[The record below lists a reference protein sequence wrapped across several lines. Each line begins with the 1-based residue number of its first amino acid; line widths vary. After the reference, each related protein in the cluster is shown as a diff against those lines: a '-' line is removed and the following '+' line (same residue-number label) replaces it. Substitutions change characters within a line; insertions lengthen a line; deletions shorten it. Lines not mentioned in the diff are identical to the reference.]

1 MADNKFLFISEGGA
15 EGTLIAEDG
24 GVAITWHNGE
34 YVLGQCYRERLQGK
48 HLKKGF
54 ANAFEKMMEDSSNSA
69 MFDFEGH
76 DYLLPMHLE
85 ELADWLVSGR
95 EGTLIEN
102 MIYLDSEKLT
112 DKQISKEVKKFLNNE
127 YFYDKEVEEGELKL
141 DFAEEVK
148 RLDKKWS
155 EAGMTCDATDL
166 MAHLDVKYGY
176 FATDEIKKA
185 VEEFYQIT
193 L

>member
-1 MADNKFLFISEGGA
+1 MANKFLFISEGGA

-34 YVLGQCYRERLQGK
+34 YILGQCYRERLQGK
-48 HLKKGF
+48 YLKKGF
-54 ANAFEKMMEDSSNSA
+54 SKAFEKMMEESSNSA
-69 MFDFEGH
+69 MFDFEDH
-76 DYLLPMHLE
+76 DYLLPIHLE
-85 ELADWLVSGR
+85 ELADWLVAGR
-95 EGTLIEN
+95 EGSLVEN

-112 DKQISKEVKKFLNNE
+112 DKKINKEVKKFLNND
-127 YFYDKEVEEGELKL
+127 YFYDKEVEEGGLKL
-141 DFAEEVK
+141 DFAKEVK

-155 EAGMTCDATDL
+155 KAGMTCDAVDL
-166 MAHLDVKYGY
+166 METLDAKFDYR
-176 FATDEIKKA
+176 ATDEIKKA